1 MSYNSPEI
9 QKFLDSAKE
18 EAKRSSGSAELMT
31 FSDFWAEKY
40 SANDLNFSKG
50 VFLGDVAALSER
62 SQINYYKELTSYHR
76 GISALVVPVK
86 RVIRK
91 LMAFLFLPVVAEQ
104 NEVNLAVSRLFTQ
117 LRSYVNCDSAAK
129 NERSVKELEL
139 ERKVRDQQ
147 GAIEQLNAKIEELS
161 AKLEAIEKGGDA
173 K

>member
-9 QKFLDSAKE
+9 QKFLDQAKE
-18 EAKRSSGSAELMT
+18 EAKRSASSTELIP

-40 SANDLNFSKG
+40 SANDVNFSKG
-50 VFLGDVAALSER
+50 AFLGDVAALTER
-62 SQINYYKELTSYHR
+62 DQVNYYKELTSYHK
-76 GISALVVPVK
+76 GISALVLPVK

-104 NEVNLAVSRLFTQ
+104 NEINLAVSRLFTQ
-117 LRSYVNCDSAAK
+117 VRSYVNSDSAAK

-147 GAIEQLNAKIEELS
+147 GAINELTAKIEELS
-161 AKLEAIEKGGDA
+161 AKISAIEKGGDA
-173 K
+173 E